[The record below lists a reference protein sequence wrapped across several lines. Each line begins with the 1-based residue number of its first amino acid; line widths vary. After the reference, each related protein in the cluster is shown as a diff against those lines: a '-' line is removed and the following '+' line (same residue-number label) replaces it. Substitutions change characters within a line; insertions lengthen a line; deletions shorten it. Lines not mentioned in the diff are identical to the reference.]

1 MRVLSQMSFLIAS
14 RGSCNNSMLSLSC
27 RSAACLKIRS
37 GKQSIVGSRLTGLA
51 AHSQCTTLDAN
62 NESLWSVCKYRF
74 DPPPPNRHRCSW
86 NPWWGPVAP
95 LRGYRAEAPDTRLK
109 SAHVFNSRINENT
122 YLIDGDNYLTSL
134 RDQLKAWVKSEC
146 RRCELPWRNS
156 CDKDLLKSDRFTIDC
171 RWVQAVLITD
181 LATSRFDSP
190 PAVRP
195 AIQCADTCI
204 KCYS

>member
-1 MRVLSQMSFLIAS
+1 M
-14 RGSCNNSMLSLSC
+14 
-27 RSAACLKIRS
+27 K
-37 GKQSIVGSRLTGLA
+37 SIVGSSG
-51 AHSQCTTLDAN
+51 TTARI
-62 NESLWSVCKYRF
+62 SGWS
-74 DPPPPNRHRCSW
+74 PQT
-86 NPWWGPVAP
+86 VA
-95 LRGYRAEAPDTRLK
+95 DTPLK
-109 SAHVFNSRINENT
+109 SAHVFNSRIYENT

-204 KCYS
+204 DIIHRSEKKYGMQGYTHKNEEFILKNLFCIADKDTSYESYPLDSSNVVIIHPA